1 MKVASLK
8 RAKLDIVLSHCTRKT
23 LGLFL
28 ENEIQEKKAYG
39 MLLVKKIGDS
49 DAWKITDV
57 IPLYKNCRETDGKLY
72 MDDLMTRFAI
82 PSTTP
87 FEKRGW
93 FVDKGELADILYKCN
108 ANNLEIIGSYH
119 MHRVPWEHDSVRDTP
134 TLLDKILAEDT
145 GLLMMIISTVDI
157 NNPKARIFYEGNIE
171 KEVQINII

>member
-8 RAKLDIVLSHCTRKT
+8 RAKLDIVLSHCMRKT

-39 MLLVKKIGDS
+39 MLLGKKIGDS